1 MDIDAPLPYE
11 FSQQELDTQAKGA
24 VEFNNMQDFW
34 DLIAWAV
41 DRDGWTNN
49 ETYPQAVSILGEIG
63 KELLQAEDMDE
74 KTRAE
79 VQGWVD
85 RAAAHERSRNSST

>member
-1 MDIDAPLPYE
+1 MDADVPLPYK
-11 FSQQELDTQAKGA
+11 FSQQELDAQARGA
-24 VEFNNMQDFW
+24 VEFNSVQDFW
-34 DLIAWAV
+34 DMIAWAV
-41 DRDGWTNN
+41 DRDGWTSN

-79 VQGWVD
+79 AQGWVD
-85 RAAAHERSRNSST
+85 RAAAHEESGNPST